1 MTIVKYMFLADYV
14 YLYSPIYISSRHREN
29 SDYITVSRGRRDR
42 EQDSAP
48 PEHME
53 RSLHQPG
60 VRRDSVRSQEG
71 VTLEEE

>member
-48 PEHME
+48 PGTYGEE
-53 RSLHQPG
+53 SAPA
-60 VRRDSVRSQEG
+60 RSQEG
-71 VTLEEE
+71 LSQESGGSNA